1 MNFLYALIDRI
12 DDRLNP
18 IVVKEFRQ
26 AVQGRFIS
34 SVLILFLLV
43 QLAAIALTIIDRG
56 FINQSFQAG
65 RDAFTTLMVLLMIT
79 TMVIIPIYAG
89 IRIAGERSDVNLDL
103 LFITTIKPS
112 AIVRGKLFASFGL
125 ALLIYSACAPF
136 MTFTYLLRG
145 IDLPSIFLVLGVS
158 LFAVLVNLQIALFL
172 GCLPASNIFKYLLL
186 PVGLI
191 FFFQNFGITMALVS
205 DLLRHGIGGRLSTG
219 DFWGGLFL
227 GGTSVLMLV
236 FMLFTM
242 TSTILTPPASNR
254 AFPVRLA
261 VSLSWL
267 IIGVA
272 VFLFSAMIGNV
283 TAIDGWGVISI
294 VVFALALLAG
304 VSERDEPG
312 VRVRRGI
319 PQGRLR
325 WFFSFLFF
333 SGSAN
338 GVAWA
343 LVMIFLTLVGGTV
356 ASDFITPGKFLNP
369 YAGGET
375 FVELMGFVAYCYCF
389 ALSAMLLQRTLL
401 KNMFDRS
408 VTWVIVL
415 FLAAI
420 GGTIGPLIG
429 YVFFQSDGY
438 AWMLL
443 NPTMI
448 ADRSHRDMVLAFL
461 VPWTIITTLLAL
473 PWFSRQLAQFKPFDP
488 ETEGM
493 RNRRVLAVPED
504 IMPT

>member
-1 MNFLYALIDRI
+1 MKFLTRIIDYI

-43 QLAAIALTIIDRG
+43 QLAAIALTIIDRSYVH
-56 FINQSFQAG
+56 QSFQAG

-79 TMVIIPIYAG
+79 TMIIIPIYSG
-89 IRIAGERSDVNLDL
+89 IRIAGERSDINLDL

-145 IDLPSIFLVLGVS
+145 IDLPSIFLVLLIS

-191 FFFQNFGITMALVS
+191 FFFQNFGITMAMVS
-205 DLLRHGIGGRLSTG
+205 ELLRYGIGGRFNMM
-219 DFWGGLFL
+219 DFFMGA
-227 GGTSVLMLV
+227 TCVLMLV
-236 FMLFTM
+236 FMMFTM

-254 AFPVRLA
+254 AFPVRLSL
-261 VSLSWL
+261 SLSWL
-267 IIGVA
+267 IIGIA
-272 VFLFSAMIGNV
+272 VYLYSSMTGY
-283 TAIDGWGVISI
+283 TGGIDAWATISI
-294 VVFALALLAG
+294 TGFALSFLAA
-304 VSERDEPG
+304 VSERDDPG
-312 VRVRRGI
+312 IRVKRVI
-319 PQGRLR
+319 PAGGFR
-325 WFFSFLFF
+325 WLLSFLFY

-338 GVAWA
+338 GLSWSI
-343 LVMIFLTLVGGTV
+343 VMIFLTVVCGFIGSETIMAGRFLSPYSG
-356 ASDFITPGKFLNP
+356 SDNLI
-369 YAGGET
+369 
-375 FVELMGFVAYCYCF
+375 ELMGIVAYCYCY
-389 ALSAMLLQRTLL
+389 ALTAMLMQRTILS
-401 KNMFDRS
+401 NMFDRS
-408 VTWVIVL
+408 VTWVIAM

-420 GGTIGPLIG
+420 GGTLGPLIG

-448 ADRSHRDMVLAFL
+448 ADRGHRDLVALFL
-461 VPWTIITTLLAL
+461 IPWTIITTLMAL
-473 PWFSRQLAQFKPFDP
+473 PWFSRQVAQFKQFNSATD
-488 ETEGM
+488 GI
-493 RNRRVLAVPED
+493 RNRRSVVVFEDVL
-504 IMPT
+504 PT

>member
-1 MNFLYALIDRI
+1 MKILSAIIDYI

-26 AVQGRFIS
+26 AVQGRFVS

-43 QLAAIALTIIDRG
+43 QLAAIALTIIDRSYVH
-56 FINQSFQAG
+56 QSFQAG
-65 RDAFTTLMVLLMIT
+65 RDAFITLMVLLMIT
-79 TMVIIPIYAG
+79 TMVIIPINSG
-89 IRIAGERSDVNLDL
+89 IRIAGERSDINLDL

-145 IDLPSIFLVLGVS
+145 IDLPSIFLVLLVS

-205 DLLRHGIGGRLSTG
+205 DILRYGIGGRFNMM
-219 DFWGGLFL
+219 DFFMGA
-227 GGTSVLMLV
+227 TCVLMLV
-236 FMLFTM
+236 FMMFTM

-254 AFPVRLA
+254 AFPVRL
-261 VSLSWL
+261 SLTLSWL

-272 VFLFSAMIGNV
+272 VFLYSSMTGYSGG
-283 TAIDGWGVISI
+283 IDAWAVMSI
-294 VVFALALLAG
+294 VALALSFLAA
-304 VSERDEPG
+304 VSERDDPG
-312 VRVRRGI
+312 IRVRRAI
-319 PQGRLR
+319 PEGRIKWLL
-325 WFFSFLFF
+325 SFLFY

-338 GVAWA
+338 GFAWSV
-343 LVMIFLTLVGGTV
+343 VMIFLTVVGGFF
-356 ASDFITPGKFLNP
+356 ASEMIGSGRFLNP
-369 YAGGET
+369 YSGSDT
-375 FVELMGFVAYCYCF
+375 FIEMMGFVAYCYCF
-389 ALSAMLLQRTLL
+389 ALSSMLLQRTLL
-401 KNMFDRS
+401 SNMFDRS
-408 VTWVIVL
+408 VTWVIAL

-420 GGTIGPLIG
+420 GGTVGPLVG

-448 ADRSHRDMVLAFL
+448 ADRGHRDLVALFL
-461 VPWTIITTLLAL
+461 IPWTLISTLMAL
-473 PWFSRQLAQFKPFDP
+473 PWFSRQVAQFKPFNP
-488 ETEGM
+488 ETDRV
-493 RNRRVLAVPED
+493 RNRRVVAVFED
-504 IMPT
+504 VLPT